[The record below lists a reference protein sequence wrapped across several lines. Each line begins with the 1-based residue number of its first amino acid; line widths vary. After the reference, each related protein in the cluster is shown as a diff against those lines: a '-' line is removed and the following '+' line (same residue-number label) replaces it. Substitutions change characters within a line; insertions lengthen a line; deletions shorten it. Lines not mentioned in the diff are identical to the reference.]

1 MQHGMLICACLSAG
15 EHLRYLNREIRTRD
29 HNASDEAFLD
39 VHIPVAALE
48 TFHLD
53 PKGVSLHLLDTPG
66 PNEYG
71 EESLKHQVSPFASSS
86 AAGINSTA
94 LMLVVLGMGPGQS
107 ILCLRVF
114 SSLCQH
120 LQRLPISR
128 GVPTWVSDFLRVLV
142 TGGENPGQCGCCA
155 VPPGL

>member
-1 MQHGMLICACLSAG
+1 MQHGMFMCACSFPG
-15 EHLRYLNREIRTRD
+15 EHLRYLNREVRMRD

-71 EESLKHQVSPFASSS
+71 EESLKHRVSPLASNS
-86 AAGINSTA
+86 AAGMTFTA
-94 LMLVVLGMGPGQS
+94 MMLVVPGMGPGQTYFAFMCSHHSAS
-107 ILCLRVF
+107 ICNIR
-114 SSLCQH
+114 QY
-120 LQRLPISR
+120 Q
-128 GVPTWVSDFLRVLV
+128 
-142 TGGENPGQCGCCA
+142 
-155 VPPGL
+155 